1 LSMTRDLYEL
11 RAALLAAPLPQR
23 QNTDRAAVGSR
34 RPGCGRW
41 IGNPRLEC
49 SRRFTSL
56 WIGTTAKVRLAVV
69 PLSSGACEWHAAV
82 NIRSEFEIRKPRRR

>member
-1 LSMTRDLYEL
+1 MSADYQVEI
-11 RAALLAAPLPQR
+11 RAGAGRGAGGIRR
-23 QNTDRAAVGSR
+23 QG
-34 RPGCGRW
+34 GGRW

-69 PLSSGACEWHAAV
+69 PLSGGACEWHAAV
-82 NIRSEFEIRKPRRR
+82 NIRRESEKRKPRRRSR